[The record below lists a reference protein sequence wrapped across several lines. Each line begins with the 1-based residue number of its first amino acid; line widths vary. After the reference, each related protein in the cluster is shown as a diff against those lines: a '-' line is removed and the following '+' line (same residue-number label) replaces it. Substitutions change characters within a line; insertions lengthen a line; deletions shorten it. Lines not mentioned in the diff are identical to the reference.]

1 MLVTKFIKE
10 YEKMNN
16 ETQEITKNQI
26 LEYLTKKD
34 NFELFK
40 KIKIYI
46 NRIIK
51 SSIIDIIK
59 NDIEINNT
67 HEDIKHSNK
76 KNIIKYIIKI
86 LNKLNIDM
94 PNVFEILN
102 NNTLYELRQKK
113 IILQLI
119 KTEMNDF
126 EFTYSAKQLNYLIE
140 IKFTILFKNFE
151 YILEYFG
158 DVSDCDGRSD
168 TYIFKENFNNEYIY
182 IIKQIF
188 MLDSVFDKCCYWSRE
203 YKQYDMK
210 TTIF

>member
-126 EFTYSAKQLNYLIE
+126 KFSYHVKKLHYLIE
-140 IKFTILFKNFE
+140 IKYN
-151 YILEYFG
+151 
-158 DVSDCDGRSD
+158 DR
-168 TYIFKENFNNEYIY
+168 
-182 IIKQIF
+182 
-188 MLDSVFDKCCYWSRE
+188 
-203 YKQYDMK
+203 
-210 TTIF
+210 

>member
-67 HEDIKHSNK
+67 HEEQSS
-76 KNIIKYIIKI
+76 
-86 LNKLNIDM
+86 
-94 PNVFEILN
+94 FRS
-102 NNTLYELRQKK
+102 LRP
-113 IILQLI
+113 
-119 KTEMNDF
+119 DF
-126 EFTYSAKQLNYLIE
+126 A
-140 IKFTILFKNFE
+140 
-151 YILEYFG
+151 
-158 DVSDCDGRSD
+158 
-168 TYIFKENFNNEYIY
+168 
-182 IIKQIF
+182 
-188 MLDSVFDKCCYWSRE
+188 
-203 YKQYDMK
+203 
-210 TTIF
+210 